1 MYFLCFLQNTPNC
14 KTVLYLR
21 DPPTSYCSLSSS
33 GYHSHTV
40 SHRKTRCVFF
50 KPWGSNLSQFFRIQF
65 KGVRLELLAPI
76 CKRESDQ
83 YPLSTRGVPPCS
95 RRGCRQSL
103 HQSFLSWLDLVC
115 PLLMQPPYSSLPVL
129 PLRWG
134 GDAPAVDLMAFLTA
148 VQLLTIKTLFTS
160 DATQGAITGTFWNA
174 FQAKAI
180 EGNIRHLSDC
190 ARP

>member
-1 MYFLCFLQNTPNC
+1 MTSSIFLLEASLLTLDGGVDRLHAEAFLPWSNFVYPFLTQA
-14 KTVLYLR
+14 LYL
-21 DPPTSYCSLSSS
+21 
-33 GYHSHTV
+33 
-40 SHRKTRCVFF
+40 
-50 KPWGSNLSQFFRIQF
+50 
-65 KGVRLELLAPI
+65 
-76 CKRESDQ
+76 
-83 YPLSTRGVPPCS
+83 
-95 RRGCRQSL
+95 
-103 HQSFLSWLDLVC
+103 
-115 PLLMQPPYSSLPVL
+115 SLPVL

-174 FQAKAI
+174 FQAKAG